1 MQTASMQTA
10 DARRRVLD
18 PVSRFGEIVFGLVM
32 VLTFT
37 CSLSVAEADRI
48 EVRDMIAA
56 ALGCN
61 LAWGIIDAVFFL
73 VGAIAERGR
82 SARLLRELQRD
93 PDPEAGRRIVADL
106 LPAVFPGEPSRED
119 LERLRL
125 AFAAL
130 PAPVERVR
138 FGLSDAL
145 GALGVLLLV
154 FLSTFPVAL
163 PFFFFAE
170 VQPGLRVSNAVALAL
185 LFALSYR
192 LAREAGLRPLLTGAA
207 MVAVGTALVAVAIA
221 LGG

>member
-1 MQTASMQTA
+1 MSAA
-10 DARRRVLD
+10 AERRRVLD

-37 CSLSVAEADRI
+37 CSLSVVEADRV
-48 EVRDMIAA
+48 EVRDMIVA

-82 SARLLRELQRD
+82 SARLLRRVRGEA
-93 PDPEAGRRIVADL
+93 DPEAGRAIVADL
-106 LPAVFPGEPSRED
+106 LPDVFSDEPSRED
-119 LERLRL
+119 LERMRL
-125 AFAAL
+125 ALAAL

-138 FGLSDAL
+138 FGREDAL

-154 FLSTFPVAL
+154 FGSTFPVAL

-185 LFALSYR
+185 LFILSYR
-192 LAREAGLRPLLTGAA
+192 LAREAGLRPLLTGTA
-207 MVAVGTALVAVAIA
+207 MTAVGTVLVAVAIA